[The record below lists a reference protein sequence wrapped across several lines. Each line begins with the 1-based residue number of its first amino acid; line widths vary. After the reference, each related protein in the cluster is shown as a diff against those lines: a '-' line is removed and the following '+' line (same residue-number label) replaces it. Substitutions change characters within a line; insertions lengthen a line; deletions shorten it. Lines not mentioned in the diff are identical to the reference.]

1 MNEVRK
7 IAQQNANKSPEQN
20 GNEYNKTLHGNHLV
34 IRDRVL
40 LRNFSEREGTGKLR
54 AHRRN
59 TIYVV
64 VGKEDN
70 LPVYN
75 IKPENS
81 EGTSRKKFIA
91 TSSCLNHNFFP
102 STPKINNNKNCNK
115 ISQDKR
121 IQPDSNVKGDNCDNG
136 SETIILKRQL
146 YENYSHSSTVPE
158 VNQS

>member
-7 IAQQNANKSPEQN
+7 IAQQKADKSPEQN

-34 IRDRVL
+34 IGDRVL
-40 LRNFSEREGTGKLR
+40 LRNFSERGATGKLR
-54 AHRRN
+54 AHRKN

-91 TSSCLNHNFFP
+91 TSSYLNHNLFP
-102 STPKINNNKNCNK
+102 STLKINNNK
-115 ISQDKR
+115 
-121 IQPDSNVKGDNCDNG
+121 
-136 SETIILKRQL
+136 L
-146 YENYSHSSTVPE
+146 
-158 VNQS
+158 